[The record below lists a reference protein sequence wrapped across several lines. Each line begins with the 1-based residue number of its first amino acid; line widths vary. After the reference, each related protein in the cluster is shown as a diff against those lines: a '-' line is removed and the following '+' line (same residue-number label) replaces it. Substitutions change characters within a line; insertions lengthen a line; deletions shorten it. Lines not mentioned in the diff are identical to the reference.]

1 MVVLRLS
8 RFLVAALL
16 PCLAVF
22 AQCEPQWLQGEP
34 IGSLGGSIDDSTTWD
49 PDGAGPAAP
58 LLVVVGQI
66 SAGQVLDG
74 CIAAWNGTQW
84 FRLGSPPSGTGRS
97 VVVWNGNLVGSFTTA
112 GNTTTVTSWNG
123 TSWQDLGTFSGSAIF
138 ASSATL
144 AVHQGDLYVATNDT
158 QVDGNPIP
166 SVARWTGSAWVG
178 AGNGPPTTAGRLV
191 SFQNVLYAACR
202 GTVSPGGQLATW
214 NGTTWTVVAT
224 CNDNINA
231 LAVRSGLSI
240 TNSFLYVGGR
250 FSQWTGI
257 NGTVAGPIVRFSPS
271 ANAWTGLGF
280 TASTVVGDLAV
291 RSTGVSSTEVVA
303 VEYSGLW
310 QQSGTSWVRLGTP
323 VDNSTS
329 VTYHNAAWHLM
340 TYQASSPTAQRLQA
354 GSWVPLTPPAPTTPL
369 GQVRAARDAGSDT
382 VVGSNLGL
390 WQGQPGNWSPLA
402 GLVGSVDELARM
414 ANGDLVVAGSFT
426 APGLPANVRIAR
438 WNGVSW
444 SSLATSGIGTV
455 LTLLPLPNG
464 ELLAGGNFT
473 SIGGAN
479 IPYLARW
486 TAGTWQP
493 LGGGVN
499 NIVRALTRLPN
510 GDIVAG
516 GDFTLAGTLTNTAF
530 YAARWDGTA
539 WTAMSAP
546 SPVTSLATETSG
558 TVIAATSGVR
568 RWAAG
573 AWQLVVASSATA
585 VLALPNGDL
594 MATKFLST
602 GGIARIAPNGTVR
615 TTSWVADG
623 VTDLVL
629 AEDGDIL
636 VGGNIQGVTGVASIG
651 VARLDAPCP
660 ATSTT
665 AGAGCTGS
673 AGLLVLTPTDLP
685 WLGSTFRAVAT
696 GLPTLAFGVAVTGF
710 APTSLPLLAVFPTAV
725 AGCTLHV
732 QPDLLEV
739 ALAAAGSVTVQ
750 LVVPNSASLVGI
762 AVHHQVVSLQFDA
775 ALNFTEVA
783 ATNSLLSTV
792 GTL

>member
-1 MVVLRLS
+1 
-8 RFLVAALL
+8 VAALL
-16 PCLAVF
+16 PCLAAF

-34 IGSLGGSIDDSTTWD
+34 IGSLSGNVSDSVSWD

-58 LLVVVGQI
+58 LLVVVGNI
-66 SAGQVLDG
+66 SAGEVLDAS
-74 CIAAWNGTQW
+74 IAAWNGSQW
-84 FRLGSPPSGTGRS
+84 LRLGSPPAGDSYS
-97 VVVWNGNLVGSFTTA
+97 AVVWNGNLVVAFDDGIDASVA
-112 GNTTTVTSWNG
+112 SWNG
-123 TSWQDLGTFSGSAIF
+123 TSWQSLGTFSGSTGF
-138 ASSATL
+138 GPYATL
-144 AVHQGDLYVATNDT
+144 AVHQGNLFVATNCT
-158 QVDGNPIP
+158 QVGGATIP
-166 SVARWTGSAWVG
+166 SVAQWTGTAWVG
-178 AGNGPPTTAGRLV
+178 AGSGPLV
-191 SFQNVLYAACR
+191 PAMKLISFQNTLYAACR
-202 GTVSPGGQLATW
+202 ASTSLSGQLATW
-214 NGTTWTVVAT
+214 NGAAWTVVAT
-224 CNDNINA
+224 CDRPISA
-231 LAVRSGLSI
+231 LAVRNGLSI
-240 TNSFLYVGGR
+240 LNSFLYVGGS

-280 TASTVVGDLAV
+280 TASVGVAALAV
-291 RSTGVSSTEVVA
+291 RSTGQTTAEVVA
-303 VEYSGLW
+303 AGNNGLW
-310 QQSGTSWVRLGTP
+310 QQSGASWVQLGTP
-323 VDNSTS
+323 VANSTS
-329 VTYHNAAWHLM
+329 ASVTYYNAAWHLM
-340 TYQASSPTAQRLQA
+340 TNLFSSPAQRLQA

-369 GQVRAARDAGSDT
+369 GQVRAARAAGSDT
-382 VVGSNLGL
+382 IVGSSLGL

-402 GLVGSVDELARM
+402 GLAGSVDELARM
-414 ANGDLVVAGSFT
+414 ANGDLVVAGVFT

-444 SSLATSGIGTV
+444 SPLATSVNGST
-455 LTLLPLPNG
+455 LALLPLPNG

-499 NIVRALTRLPN
+499 NTVRALTRLPN

-516 GDFTLAGTLTNTAF
+516 GDFTLAGTLTNTAL
-530 YAARWDGTA
+530 YAARWDGAA

-546 SPVTSLATETSG
+546 GPVTSLATEASG

-568 RWAAG
+568 RWNG
-573 AWQLVVASSATA
+573 SSWQLVVASSATA

-594 MATKFLST
+594 MASKFVSN
-602 GGIARIAPNGTVR
+602 GGLARIAPNGTVR
-615 TTSWVADG
+615 TTYGIADG

-636 VGGNIQGVTGVASIG
+636 VAGNIQGVTGVASVG

-673 AGLLVLTPTDLP
+673 AGPLVLTPTALP
-685 WLGSTFRAVAT
+685 WLGGTFRGVAT
-696 GLPTLAFGVAVTGF
+696 GLPALAFGVGVTGF
-710 APTSLPLLAVFPTAV
+710 APTSVPLLSLFPAAI
-725 AGCTLHV
+725 AGCTLHA

-739 ALAAAGSVTVQ
+739 VLATAGSVTVQ
-750 LVVPNSASLVGI
+750 LVVPNNPVLIGLV
-762 AVHHQVVSLQFDA
+762 VQHQVVSLQSDA
-775 ALNFTEVA
+775 ALNFTEVT
-783 ATNSLLSTV
+783 ATNSLQLTL

>member
-1 MVVLRLS
+1 M
-8 RFLVAALL
+8 AALL
-16 PCLAVF
+16 PCLAAF

-34 IGSLGGSIDDSTTWD
+34 IGSLSGNVSDSVSWD

-58 LLVVVGQI
+58 LLVVVGNI
-66 SAGQVLDG
+66 SAGEVLDAS
-74 CIAAWNGTQW
+74 IAAWNGSQW
-84 FRLGSPPSGTGRS
+84 LRLGSPPAGDSYS
-97 VVVWNGNLVGSFTTA
+97 AVVWNGNLVVAFDDGIDASVA
-112 GNTTTVTSWNG
+112 SWNG
-123 TSWQDLGTFSGSAIF
+123 TSWQSLGTFSGSTGF
-138 ASSATL
+138 GPYATL
-144 AVHQGDLYVATNDT
+144 AVHQGNLFVATNCT
-158 QVDGNPIP
+158 QVGGATIP
-166 SVARWTGSAWVG
+166 SVAQWTGTAWVG
-178 AGNGPPTTAGRLV
+178 AGSGPLV
-191 SFQNVLYAACR
+191 PAMKLISFQNTLYAACR
-202 GTVSPGGQLATW
+202 ASTSLSGQLATW
-214 NGTTWTVVAT
+214 NGAAWTVVAT
-224 CNDNINA
+224 CDRPISA
-231 LAVRSGLSI
+231 LAVRNGLSI
-240 TNSFLYVGGR
+240 LNSFLYVGGS

-280 TASTVVGDLAV
+280 TASVGVAALAV
-291 RSTGVSSTEVVA
+291 RSTGQTTAEVVA
-303 VEYSGLW
+303 AGNNGLW
-310 QQSGTSWVRLGTP
+310 QQSGASWVQLGTP
-323 VDNSTS
+323 VANSTS
-329 VTYHNAAWHLM
+329 ASVTYYNAAWHLM
-340 TYQASSPTAQRLQA
+340 TNLFSSPAQRLQA

-369 GQVRAARDAGSDT
+369 GQVRAARAAGSDT
-382 VVGSNLGL
+382 IVGSSLGL

-402 GLVGSVDELARM
+402 GLAGSVDELARM
-414 ANGDLVVAGSFT
+414 ANGDLVVAGVFT

-444 SSLATSGIGTV
+444 SPLATSVNGST
-455 LTLLPLPNG
+455 LALLPLPNG

-499 NIVRALTRLPN
+499 NTVRALTRLPN

-516 GDFTLAGTLTNTAF
+516 GDFTLAGTLTNTAL
-530 YAARWDGTA
+530 YAARWDGAA

-546 SPVTSLATETSG
+546 GPVTSLATEASG

-568 RWAAG
+568 RWNG
-573 AWQLVVASSATA
+573 SSWQLVVASSATA

-594 MATKFLST
+594 MASKFVSN
-602 GGIARIAPNGTVR
+602 GGLARIAPNGTVR
-615 TTSWVADG
+615 TTYGIADG

-636 VGGNIQGVTGVASIG
+636 VAGNIQGVAGVASVG

-673 AGLLVLTPTDLP
+673 AGPLVLTPTALP
-685 WLGSTFRAVAT
+685 WLGGTFRGVAT
-696 GLPTLAFGVAVTGF
+696 GLPALAFGVGVTGF
-710 APTSLPLLAVFPTAV
+710 APTSVPLLSLFPAAI
-725 AGCTLHV
+725 AGCTLHA

-739 ALAAAGSVTVQ
+739 VLATAGSVTVQ
-750 LVVPNSASLVGI
+750 LVVPNNPVLIGLV
-762 AVHHQVVSLQFDA
+762 VQHQVVSLQSDA
-775 ALNFTEVA
+775 ALNFTEVT
-783 ATNSLLSTV
+783 ATNSLQLTL